1 MTKDRYKIIGILSTV
16 IYLITAIFLYRGNN
30 AVLNSVN
37 ILSFK
42 SIIYIISVF
51 ALFFIY
57 FTASEIIKELS
68 PFNFKIYVYFLGSIY
83 AVYIILYFI
92 NLDPK
97 SLYNTYNILYILLYV
112 VLGIIAVKLLKIK
125 NPELNIKYFRIFVL
139 SNLLLLFLI
148 NTLSYLLI
156 EKMNIL
162 NLSYDEILMI
172 IQKIKLL
179 NFIPYFFALIFFIKP
194 YKTIS

>member
-1 MTKDRYKIIGILSTV
+1 MTKDSYKIIGILSTV
-16 IYLITAIFLYRGNN
+16 IYLITAIFLYKEDNSAINSGN
-30 AVLNSVN
+30 
-37 ILSFK
+37 IFSFK
-42 SIIYIISVF
+42 LIIYIISIF

-57 FTASEIIKELS
+57 YSASEIIKELS